1 MFNFD
6 AIGDFNPQLLRELKS
21 RWSWRN
27 GAIAT
32 AISGL
37 AQGIVLLSF
46 YSKLPT
52 SANSSYPARD
62 YCLTLVKEKCS
73 IDALGNVLI
82 DWTRWWGEVAIGIS
96 WVMFYG
102 LFAGGVYLLA
112 SSFSQEEKRGTL
124 DFIRLTPQKASR
136 IFGGKLLGVPVLVY
150 WATALAMPLQFHAA
164 QGAGISRLYVL
175 SWDLWMVAVA
185 MLLYGGA
192 SLATLWFK
200 AQSIL
205 LAAATLIVTY
215 PVLYLSMVWIRT
227 PTYFGAGSGWYNL
240 PLRNSLPYY
249 WIFAMLT
256 CVGIYWLYKAL
267 ERRYLKPKATVL
279 SKGQSYLWSLL
290 FHLFFAGFCF
300 YNGQH
305 FNAPFTFGTD
315 NSYSDYGS
323 MFSSALLAVF
333 GTCWLLLLIPL
344 LLPGR
349 QSLVEWTRHRWQS
362 GNELKSLIWS
372 DKSPAVLAV
381 ALNVAIASL
390 VWILL
395 TATSPSFDDI
405 LTIIVGA
412 VMTGMLAAIYS
423 AIAHLSLFWKM
434 SNRHAWSAG
443 IIGGLIFLPVIGANF
458 ISLGTS
464 LNPLYL
470 LSPFLWI
477 VIKGA
482 EGWMIL
488 FAVVVLLVSLLFVMF
503 RLNKVL
509 KQVGRSESF
518 QSVGSRKSAIQ

>member
-1 MFNFD
+1 MFYFD

-27 GAIAT
+27 GAITT

-124 DFIRLTPQKASR
+124 DFIRLTPQKASQ

-150 WATALAMPLQFHAA
+150 WATALALPLQFHAT

-205 LAAATLIVTY
+205 LTAATLMVTY
-215 PVLYLSMVWIRT
+215 PILYLSMVWNHT
-227 PTYFGAGSGWYNL
+227 PSYFGSGSGWYNL
-240 PLRNSLPYY
+240 PLRNSLSYY
-249 WIFAMLT
+249 WIFTILT
-256 CVGIYWLYKAL
+256 GVGIYWLYKAL

-300 YNGQH
+300 Y
-305 FNAPFTFGTD
+305 D
-315 NSYSDYGS
+315 NSSFSSPFSFNSNRSSYGDS
-323 MFSSALLAVF
+323 FSSALLAVF
-333 GTCWLLLLIPL
+333 GTAWLLLLIPL
-344 LLPGR
+344 LLPSR
-349 QSLVEWTRHRWQS
+349 QSVVEWARQRRQLGS
-362 GNELKSLIWS
+362 DLKSLIWN

-395 TATSPSFDDI
+395 SATSPSSDNI
-405 LTIIVGA
+405 LPMVVGV
-412 VMTGMLAAIYS
+412 VMTGLLAAIYS
-423 AIAHLSLFWKM
+423 AIAHWGLFWKVN
-434 SNRHAWSAG
+434 NRHGWIAG
-443 IIGGLIFLPVIGANF
+443 IIGGLIFLPVVGAIFIG
-458 ISLGTS
+458 LGGYS
-464 LNPLYL
+464 NPLYL
-470 LSPFLWI
+470 LSPFLWMA
-477 VIKGA
+477 IKSA
-482 EGWMIL
+482 DGWMIL
-488 FAVVVLLVSLLFVMF
+488 FALLLMVGSLSFVMF
-503 RLNKVL
+503 RFNKVL
-509 KQVGRSESF
+509 KKVGRSESF
-518 QSVGSRKSAIQ
+518 QNFGSRDFTKV